1 MDVKYI
7 VWKEIKN
14 LIKNNF
20 NIELEEIKLEIPPK
34 NNLWDYCFWAFA
46 LSKILKKKPQ
56 EIAESIKEVFE
67 KSEIL
72 SDINIA
78 WVFINFRV
86 SEKVFASEFKNAYLS
101 RETFWYNGKWT
112 GKHIIVDY
120 IGANVWKPLHIG
132 HMCTP
137 NQWQAM
143 INLYRHKF
151 GYNVI
156 SDTHLW
162 DWWIIF
168 GKLIT
173 AYKLWWDEA
182 ELEKDAVNYLLKLYV
197 KISTA
202 AKEDEK
208 LEQRTRD
215 EFKLLSE
222 GNKESIDLWA
232 KFTSFS
238 IDRMQKTLDRMKII
252 PDYNI
257 WESFY
262 EGLNLPKMG
271 NFPDLKNDMHS
282 IVKELIEKK
291 IATKN
296 EDWSVWVIFPEETK
310 IPSCILQKR
319 DGTHGY
325 LASDLACVKYRLQNW
340 SRTEKV
346 IYFIDV
352 RQSLHLKQVFEISK
366 MAGFINP
373 EKTELIHAPNGFI
386 SLKEWAMST
395 RSWNIILL
403 DKLLDEAI
411 SRAKNIILEKR
422 QDIEWEELE
431 KLSETIWIWAIKYGY
446 LSKNRTTD
454 VIFDWDEFMT
464 FEWNSGPYIAYAH
477 VRANKLINDSKIKDF
492 DKYSSYTFALQEEK
506 NLIKM
511 IFEYEQVIL
520 DTAKNNTPHLV
531 AAYAYNLTKTFNS
544 FYNNVKILNSDDEE
558 VKLARIQLVIMFK
571 QVIADA
577 MWILW
582 IELPERM

>member
-7 VWKEIKN
+7 VGKEIKN

-34 NNLWDYCFWAFA
+34 NNLGDYCFGAFA

-78 WVFINFRV
+78 GVFINFRV

-101 RETFWYNGKWT
+101 RETFGYNGKGT

-120 IGANVWKPLHIG
+120 IGANVGKPLHIG

-137 NQWQAM
+137 NQGQAM

-156 SDTHLW
+156 SDTHLG
-162 DWWIIF
+162 DWGIIF

-173 AYKLWWDEA
+173 AYKLWGDEA

-257 WESFY
+257 GESFY

-296 EDWSVWVIFPEETK
+296 EDGSVGVIFPEETK

-386 SLKEWAMST
+386 SLKEGAMST
-395 RSWNIILL
+395 RSGNIILL

-422 QDIEWEELE
+422 QDIEGEELE
-431 KLSETIWIWAIKYGY
+431 KLSETIGIGAIKYGY

-464 FEWNSGPYIAYAH
+464 FEGNSGPYIAYAH

-544 FYNNVKILNSDDEE
+544 FYNNVKILIVMMRKGN
-558 VKLARIQLVIMFK
+558 
-571 QVIADA
+571 
-577 MWILW
+577 
-582 IELPERM
+582 

>member
-1 MDVKYI
+1 MDIKYV
-7 VWKEIKN
+7 VWKEIKT
-14 LIKNNF
+14 LIKNHF
-20 NIELEEIKLEIPPK
+20 DIDLEEIKLEIPPK
-34 NNLWDYCFWAFA
+34 SNLWDYCFWAFA
-46 LSKILKKKPQ
+46 LSKDLKKRPQ
-56 EIAESIKEVFE
+56 EIAEEVKTAFE
-67 KSEIL
+67 KSDIMT
-72 SDINIA
+72 DINIA
-78 WVFINFRV
+78 GPFVNFKV
-86 SEKVFASEFKNAYLS
+86 DPKVFTSEFKNAYLS
-101 RETFWYNGKWT
+101 RETFGYNWQGT

-120 IGANVWKPLHIG
+120 IGPNVWKPLHIG

-137 NQWQAM
+137 NQGQSM

-156 SDTHLW
+156 SDTHIW
-162 DWWIIF
+162 DWGIVF

-173 AYKLWWDEA
+173 AYKLWWDE
-182 ELEKDAVNYLLKLYV
+182 EKLKQDAVNYGLELYV
-197 KISTA
+197 KISQA
-202 AKEDEK
+202 IKEDEA

-222 GNKESIDLWA
+222 GNEENIDLWS

-238 IDRMQKTLDRMKII
+238 IDRMEKTLERMNIK

-262 EGLNLPKMG
+262 EGLGLPKMG
-271 NFPDLKNDMHS
+271 NYPDLKNDMHS
-282 IVKELIEKK
+282 VVEELIEKK

-296 EDWSVWVIFPEETK
+296 EDGSVWVVFPEESK

-325 LASDLACVKYRLQNW
+325 LASDLACVKYRMQNW
-340 SRTEKV
+340 GRTEKI

-366 MAGFINP
+366 MAGFISP
-373 EKTELIHAPNGFI
+373 EKTQLIHAANGFI
-386 SLKEWAMST
+386 SLKEWVMST
-395 RSWNIILL
+395 REWNIIFL

-422 QDIEWEELE
+422 EDIQWEELE
-431 KLSETIWIWAIKYGY
+431 KLAEMIWIWAIKYGY

-464 FEWNSGPYIAYAH
+464 FEWNSGPYIAYAT
-477 VRANKLINDSKIKDF
+477 VRAGKLILDSDIKDF
-492 DKYSSYTFALQEEK
+492 DKYSSYNFALQEEK
-506 NLIKM
+506 DLIKM
-511 IFEYEQVIL
+511 IFEYDQVIM
-520 DTAKNNTPHLV
+520 DTAKNNTPHLI

-544 FYNNVKILNSDDEE
+544 FYNNTRILDDNEE

-571 QVIADA
+571 QVVTDA
-577 MWILW
+577 MSILW